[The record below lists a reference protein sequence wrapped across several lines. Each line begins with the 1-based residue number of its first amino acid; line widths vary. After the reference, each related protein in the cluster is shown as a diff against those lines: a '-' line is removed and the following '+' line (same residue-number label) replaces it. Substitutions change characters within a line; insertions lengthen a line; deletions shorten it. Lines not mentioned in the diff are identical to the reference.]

1 MSRILAILKNP
12 GNPDSEA
19 GCRDEQDEQD
29 EGVDGREKFPRLS
42 SIFSFEEWI
51 RIRRVQGEG
60 QALALQTKRKLP
72 RAFQRTPRRRHF
84 TCGFN
89 GSR

>member
-51 RIRRVQGEG
+51 RVRRVQGEG
-60 QALALQTKRKLP
+60 QAFEWRLY
-72 RAFQRTPRRRHF
+72 RR
-84 TCGFN
+84 
-89 GSR
+89 